1 MGTASTMETE
11 EKELQSEDIST
22 QTRLKR
28 KQSIRRNK
36 AKLKLGR
43 LRASKRVA
51 SRDVLKKR
59 AKRAARSQMFKKV
72 SSGKSRSNVSYSAR
86 GSYEKMVNMR
96 KGAVANLTR
105 KLIPR
110 LRKAEMKRRSGGSR

>member
-1 MGTASTMETE
+1 MDEQE
-11 EKELQSEDIST
+11 QELQSEALST
-22 QTRLKR
+22 QTRIKR
-28 KQSIRRNK
+28 KQNIRRHK

-72 SSGKSRSNVSYSAR
+72 SSGKGRSNVAYSAR
-86 GSYEKMVNMR
+86 GSFEKMVNMR

-105 KLIPR
+105 KLIPK
-110 LRKAEMKRRSGGSR
+110 LKKAEMKRRSGGSR

>member
-1 MGTASTMETE
+1 MQNKNQE
-11 EKELQSEDIST
+11 ELQVESIST

-28 KQSIRRNK
+28 KQAIRRNK

-59 AKRAARSQMFKKV
+59 ARRAARSQMFKKV
-72 SSGKSRSNVSYSAR
+72 SSGKGRSGMAYSAR

-105 KLIPR
+105 KLIPK
-110 LRKAEMKRRSGGSR
+110 LRKAEMKRRSGSSR